1 MTRGD
6 HLVRWTTT
14 ASVVLLAA
22 IAAIVSYRHMH
33 ELVVRHGET
42 AWTAAVLPLSVDGMI
57 AASSMALL
65 ADSRQGSRSGILPW
79 ALLVAGSAAS
89 LAANVAVAEPTPVG
103 RLIAAWPS
111 FALIGAYE
119 LLMRQIRH
127 SAHNADS
134 PQTSDKSDAGTVSMT
149 LQEIPRSAVAH
160 ISDSMSSELSDEAQ
174 MSVLNHGREPDEA
187 RTSSVSWHST
197 ASEANSTHP
206 TEHSDVKKAENRLRP
221 RRKATAL
228 RQQAWEWALA
238 NRGPY
243 GQLPSGR
250 EIAEQFDRKE
260 RWGRLVKN
268 AGLAGD
274 IQLLASPQEQD
285 AA

>member
-1 MTRGD
+1 M
-6 HLVRWTTT
+6 VRWTTT

-42 AWTAAVLPLSVDGMI
+42 AWTASVLPLSVDGMI

-65 ADSRQGSRSGILPW
+65 ADSRHGRRSGILPW
-79 ALLVAGSAAS
+79 ALLVAGSVAS

-111 FALIGAYE
+111 FALIGSYE

-127 SAHNADS
+127 SARRNTNLESSDESQTTTDLTHLPATTTSDE
-134 PQTSDKSDAGTVSMT
+134 PQTAPPIGPMDSNAVQTNT
-149 LQEIPRSAVAH
+149 LE
-160 ISDSMSSELSDEAQ
+160 SEEAQ
-174 MSVLNHGREPDEA
+174 TYETGRREVVSGIPSARVPDGEA
-187 RTSSVSWHST
+187 SIGRPD
-197 ASEANSTHP
+197 N
-206 TEHSDVKKAENRLRP
+206 AEDGHRLGP
-221 RRKATAL
+221 RRQSTDL
-228 RQQAWEWALA
+228 RRRAWEWALA

-250 EIAEQFDRKE
+250 MIGEQFGRKE
-260 RWGRLVKN
+260 RWGRLTKN
-268 AGLAGD
+268 AGMAGR
-274 IQLLASPQEQD
+274 IQATAS
-285 AA
+285 AATYEEHVAA

>member
-1 MTRGD
+1 MGRGD
-6 HLVRWTTT
+6 RLVRWTTT

-33 ELVVRHGET
+33 TLVVRHGET
-42 AWTAAVLPLSVDGMI
+42 PWTAAVLPLSVDGMI

-65 ADSRQGSRSGILPW
+65 ADSRHGQKSGILPW

-89 LAANVAVAEPTPVG
+89 LAANIAVAEPTPVG

-111 FALIGAYE
+111 FALIGSYE

-127 SAHNADS
+127 SAHQTDDPQVSYEAHAITAPKTLPETISSDDA
-134 PQTSDKSDAGTVSMT
+134 QTSGVMGAEPSDGAQLNPINGEPKSA
-149 LQEIPRSAVAH
+149 
-160 ISDSMSSELSDEAQ
+160 EAQ
-174 MSVLNHGREPDEA
+174 ASSVLGRPIDREESVPPDVREA
-187 RTSSVSWHST
+187 DTR
-197 ASEANSTHP
+197 P
-206 TEHSDVKKAENRLRP
+206 RP
-221 RRKATAL
+221 RRQAVDL
-228 RQQAWEWALA
+228 QRRAWEWALA

-243 GQLPSGR
+243 GQLPAGR
-250 EIAEQFDRKE
+250 KIAEQFGRKE

-268 AGLAGD
+268 AGLTGSIKPLAG
-274 IQLLASPQEQD
+274 PHEQNI